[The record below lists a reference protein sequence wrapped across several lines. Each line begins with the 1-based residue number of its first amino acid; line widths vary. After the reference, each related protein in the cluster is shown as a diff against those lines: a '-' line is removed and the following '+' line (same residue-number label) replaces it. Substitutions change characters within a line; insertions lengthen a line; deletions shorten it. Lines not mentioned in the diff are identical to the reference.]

1 MSPDD
6 TMNIMKPRQIIFDQQ
21 ICFMVQ
27 MFQII
32 EQTTDEDRMRDHQAI
47 LIMQRNQL
55 MDNLVNITNID
66 MIRVDRCL
74 AEYEKSVSLATSAG
88 IDVVTQTY
96 QHNWDYLQSV
106 FFATTILTTIGR
118 QNMKSLFLI

>member
-1 MSPDD
+1 
-6 TMNIMKPRQIIFDQQ
+6 
-21 ICFMVQ
+21 MVQ

-47 LIMQRNQL
+47 LIMQRKQL
-55 MDNLVNITNID
+55 MDNLVNMTNID
-66 MIRVDRCL
+66 MIRLDRCL
-74 AEYEKSVSLATSAG
+74 VEYEKSVSLATSAG

-118 QNMKSLFLI
+118 QIINHFS